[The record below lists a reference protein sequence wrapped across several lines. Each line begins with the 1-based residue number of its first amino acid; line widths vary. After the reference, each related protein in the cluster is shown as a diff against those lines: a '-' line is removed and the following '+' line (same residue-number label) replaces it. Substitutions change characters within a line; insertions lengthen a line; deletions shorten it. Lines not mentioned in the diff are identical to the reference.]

1 MMINLGWKR
10 LTLSKGRRM
19 GIAQRLT
26 RTSQECESHAGLF
39 LLEDPSL
46 DVGPPHGLVGQK
58 VTRRYWNRGLE
69 IRMGIVDNI
78 VFTRDSGYRE
88 HEG

>member
-1 MMINLGWKR
+1 MLDF
-10 LTLSKGRRM
+10 
-19 GIAQRLT
+19 
-26 RTSQECESHAGLF
+26 F